1 VVLKMRQAAN
11 ELLSDAYKTLSDA
24 AKRAAYD
31 AKLKFAA
38 ADDDYDLHEE
48 GPNGGL
54 DGGGQPAPWH
64 GFSFAE
70 IITAIHKE
78 GGGAAGGGGG
88 GGGGGAAAAAPNR
101 GADADKGRL
110 VD

>member
-1 VVLKMRQAAN
+1 MRQAAN

-54 DGGGQPAPWH
+54 NGGGQPAPWH

-78 GGGAAGGGGG
+78 GGGAGGGGG
-88 GGGGGAAAAAPNR
+88 GAAAAAAAAPNR